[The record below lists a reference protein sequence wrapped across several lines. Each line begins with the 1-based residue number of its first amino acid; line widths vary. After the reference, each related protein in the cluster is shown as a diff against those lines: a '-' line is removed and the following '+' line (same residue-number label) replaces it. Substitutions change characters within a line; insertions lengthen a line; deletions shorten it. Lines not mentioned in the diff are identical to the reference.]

1 MPRDAKKMR
10 RRLQEAALKLFQTQ
24 GYDQT
29 TAADIA
35 AEAEVTQR
43 TFFRHFSD
51 KREVLFGGEEVFID
65 TLTKAI
71 SKASPDLGPWDVLL
85 HAFRSAEP
93 LFIENRSFSAPR
105 QVIIASHPA
114 LQERAQTKIRAVIS
128 ALARAL
134 RQRGVPERLASLAAH
149 VGMAALN
156 HGVAAWFQSGASDL
170 RPYVEQAFRDVRDL
184 SSGALDTPPTGIKTR
199 MARSTSE

>member
-24 GYDQT
+24 GYEQT

-35 AEAEVTQR
+35 EEAEVTQR

-65 TLTKAI
+65 TLTNAI
-71 SKASPDLGPWDVLL
+71 LHASPDLGPWDVLL

-114 LQERAQTKIRAVIS
+114 LQERAQTKIRAVIA
-128 ALARAL
+128 ALATAL
-134 RQRGVPERLASLAAH
+134 RQRGVPERLANLAAQ

-156 HGVAAWFQSGASDL
+156 HGVAAWLQSGSNDL
-170 RPYVEQAFRDVRDL
+170 GPHVEQAFRDVRYL
-184 SSGALDTPPTGIKTR
+184 SSGAIRDDRAPRHKMKSAAL
-199 MARSTSE
+199 